1 MILLTILKWLRS
13 CPAVGVVYVYI
24 IRTGTVS
31 HICNL
36 YGPVE
41 CSWCGELD
49 VSYPASVL

>member
-1 MILLTILKWLRS
+1 MRA

-41 CSWCGELD
+41 WEGTVELD